1 MRGPALDKNGP
12 KNGPEE
18 SSVEAVSS
26 GTRVMGQREYWLVC
40 TPESGVL
47 RDVISVNRYLRNST
61 VVGTV
66 TTFGI
71 GGRTDVDGSAGSSF
85 AMMISHGQKC
95 SSTGGLRC
103 RLIKYTK
110 MTIVRIG
117 MR

>member
-1 MRGPALDKNGP
+1 MVP
-12 KNGPEE
+12 
-18 SSVEAVSS
+18 
-26 GTRVMGQREYWLVC
+26 
-40 TPESGVL
+40 
-47 RDVISVNRYLRNST
+47 DVISVNRRMCKCT

-85 AMMISHGQKC
+85 ATMISHGQKC